1 MPTTISH
8 YGVSI
13 TLAGTH
19 STGLFANG
27 EPWIAGSSFSL
38 TAISNPPHQSPNANT
53 RHGGAMLNPVPTGQ
67 QGYAQALEGFSPP
80 HVHGYNPALD
90 VSLSLPLA
98 IVAGDFLAVAIT
110 RNDSAADGKN
120 TIQVIVG
127 FTFLSTAPAT
137 GSLRPGP
144 FGSGGRTV
152 TKNISGFNWS
162 VLKNLA
168 TAAVP
173 NLPTKSY
180 MEDGGRNP
188 ALPWWEWGPGWEAS
202 TIRPWLNVGT
212 MGDGNSGQ
220 YYSYEFSRK
229 ALWLNCNLPQAD
241 KEKVLIQFVQQG
253 IDIASYIANGGN
265 FFAGGSHQLGAK
277 VALATA
283 AAVLND
289 SAMIAMVK
297 GTHFIEDITT
307 FFVTESDVGRG
318 VDNSAIGGSY
328 ITADIGLAEWG
339 ILHDFSPQKDYRAL
353 NAGYRGMWSG
363 VVGGVLGMRFM
374 GLESMSELSMFAYT
388 ERYITSIVGL
398 AGFELQMYNAHY
410 PSLPPLSPQAPK
422 FSPNSATLESG
433 STLSLVANAGL
444 TVYYTTNGATP
455 TDTATLYTGP
465 ITQTAGMTYKA
476 IAYSSVSS
484 QLPSPVAVK
493 SVTVDSSGAPG
504 PVANLTVTAGA

>member
-1 MPTTISH
+1 MATTISH
-8 YGVSI
+8 YGVTV

-19 STGLFANG
+19 TTGLFANG

-38 TAISNPPHQSPNANT
+38 TSISNPPYQSPSANA
-53 RHGGAMLNPVPTGQ
+53 RHGGAMLNPIPTGH
-67 QGYAQALEGFSPP
+67 QGYAQSLEGITPP
-80 HVHGYNPALD
+80 HVHAYDSALD

-98 IVAGDFLAVAIT
+98 IVAGDYLAVAIT
-110 RNDSAADGKN
+110 RNDAAINGKN
-120 TIQVIVG
+120 TIYVMVG
-127 FTFLSTAPAT
+127 FTFLATAPAA

-152 TKNISGFNWS
+152 TRNVSGFNWS
-162 VLKNLA
+162 VLKNLS

-180 MEDGGRNP
+180 MEDVGRNP

-229 ALWLNCNLPQAD
+229 ALWLNCNLTQSD

-277 VALATA
+277 VALAVA

-307 FFVTESDVGRG
+307 FFVTETDVGRV

-328 ITADIGLAEWG
+328 ISGDIGLAEWG
-339 ILHDFSPQKDYRAL
+339 ILHDFSPQKDDRHL

-363 VVGGVLGMRFM
+363 VVGGVLAMRFM
-374 GLESMSELSMFAYT
+374 GLESMGELSMFAYT
-388 ERYITSIVGL
+388 ERYITGIVGL
-398 AGFELQMYNAHY
+398 AGFELEMYNAHY
-410 PSLPPLSPQAPK
+410 GNLGPLSPQATT
-422 FSPNSATLESG
+422 FSPNSNTLESG
-433 STLSLVANAGL
+433 SYLSLVAAAGL
-444 TVYYTTNGATP
+444 TIYYTTNGTTP
-455 TDTATLYTGP
+455 TDSSTLYTAP
-465 ITQTAGMTYKA
+465 LLQSASLTYKA
-476 IAYSSVSS
+476 IAYSAVSG
-484 QLPSPVAVK
+484 QLPSPVATR
-493 SVTVDSSGAPG
+493 SITVDTTGAPG
-504 PVANLTVTAGA
+504 PVSNFAAVQA